1 MSINCSNCSAFA
13 VSPEH
18 KEEDWKCHGWED
30 HERGQLLSGDAL
42 TFRERL
48 EWLEQM
54 DGFVERLES
63 QRPWIDKD
71 GVYNGKPAW
80 RPSRRRRVTAGQPA
94 RSQASRAG
102 GSGARSRLAGE
113 VATCS
118 VRRRAASFT
127 GGPSLWI
134 S

>member
-71 GVYNGKPAW
+71 GVYHEKTGLAAEP
-80 RPSRRRRVTAGQPA
+80 PQAGY
-94 RSQASRAG
+94 G
-102 GSGARSRLAGE
+102 GSAGAEPGE
-113 VATCS
+113 Q
-118 VRRRAASFT
+118 
-127 GGPSLWI
+127 GGG
-134 S
+134 